1 MKKLILEHL
10 RRFNEGR
17 LARHTTS
24 NPGFNGKV
32 FYYTPSEMR
41 AEIALANE
49 LYRENDGELGSTGDG
64 DGLYEFILYP
74 AGGNKFAF
82 GGKESSIGS
91 KRAPGEYKDSQ
102 GGATRYLYIKA
113 NRGIVHPEYE
123 GEAGPQKSKP
133 HSPMSEAKIKV
144 LFFLGKEIMDFIDG
158 SVGYDDGMG
167 SELQK
172 QKMNMDKWG
181 YKLDREKK
189 EKQRAANKGITSIG
203 PERAELQNQIQDVV
217 VAKVEA
223 RKNRDKELVKKLT
236 RIEKQLRAKMSEL

>member
-10 RRFNEGR
+10 RKFNEGK

-24 NPGFNGKV
+24 NPGFDGKI
-32 FYYTPSEMR
+32 FYYTPADIK
-41 AEIALANE
+41 AEIALANK
-49 LYRENDGELGSTGDG
+49 LYRENDGELGSTDDG
-64 DGLYEFILYP
+64 DGLYEFVLYP
-74 AGGNKFAF
+74 VEGGKFAF
-82 GGKESSIGS
+82 GGKQSSIGN
-91 KRAPGEYKDSQ
+91 RREPGTTNPSQ
-102 GGATRYLYIKA
+102 GGKTLYLYMKA

-123 GEAGPQKSKP
+123 GEAGTEKPKS
-133 HSPMSEAKIKV
+133 HSPMSQAKIKV

-172 QKMNMDKWG
+172 QKMDMSRWG

-189 EKQRAANKGITSIG
+189 EKELAANKGVTSMG
-203 PERAELQNQIQDVV
+203 AEKAELQNQIQDVV

-223 RKNRDKELVKKLT
+223 RKNRDKDLVKKLSK
-236 RIEKQLRAKMSEL
+236 IEKQLRAKMSEL

>member
-10 RRFNEGR
+10 RKFNEGK

-24 NPGFNGKV
+24 NPGFDGKI
-32 FYYTPSEMR
+32 FYYTPADIK
-41 AEIALANE
+41 AEIALANK
-49 LYRENDGELGSTGDG
+49 LYRENDGELGSTDDG
-64 DGLYEFILYP
+64 DGLYEFVLYP
-74 AGGNKFAF
+74 VEGGKFAF
-82 GGKESSIGS
+82 GGKQSSIGN
-91 KRAPGEYKDSQ
+91 RREPGTTNRSQ
-102 GGATRYLYIKA
+102 GGKTLYLYMKA

-123 GEAGPQKSKP
+123 GEAGPQKTKS
-133 HSPMSEAKIKV
+133 HSPMSQAKIKV

-172 QKMNMDKWG
+172 QKMDMSRWG

-189 EKQRAANKGITSIG
+189 EKELAANKGVTSMG
-203 PERAELQNQIQDVV
+203 AEKAELQNQIQDVV

-223 RKNRDKELVKKLT
+223 RKNRDKDLVRKLT
-236 RIEKQLRAKMSEL
+236 KIEKQLRAKMAEL